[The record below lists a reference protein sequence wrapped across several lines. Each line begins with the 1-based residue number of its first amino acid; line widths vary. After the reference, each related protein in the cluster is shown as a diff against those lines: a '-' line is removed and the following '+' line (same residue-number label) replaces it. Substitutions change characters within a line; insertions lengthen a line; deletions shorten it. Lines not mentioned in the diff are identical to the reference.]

1 MTWRVRLAVL
11 PLEGMRSP
19 EGETA
24 AAALAALGF
33 GPPSGMTVGKLYEWT
48 AEGDDAEVVRRQA
61 MAMAEALLANPVSE
75 RAEVVDVREVRGAP
89 A

>member
-1 MTWRVRLAVL
+1 MTWQVRLAVL

-24 AAALAALGF
+24 RDALRALGF
-33 GPPSGMTVGKLYEWT
+33 EDVESVTAGKVYEWT
-48 AEGDDAEVVRRQA
+48 TRAPDAEAARREAEA
-61 MAMAEALLANPVSE
+61 MAAALLANPVSE
-75 RAEVVDVREVRGAP
+75 RAIVVEVREAS

>member
-1 MTWRVRLAVL
+1 MRLAVL

-24 AAALAALGF
+24 LTALHALGF
-33 GPPSGMTVGKLYEWT
+33 ANLEAVTAGRVYEWT
-48 AEGDDAEVVRRQA
+48 TRSDDATGAEREAHA
-61 MAMAEALLANPVSE
+61 MAAALLANPVSE
-75 RAEVVDVREVRGAP
+75 RSIVIEVREAD